1 MTSRTLLA
9 AESPKCVR
17 PRPVVLRLVDED
29 KAAGKKLAVCSAATK
44 SSVILCL
51 ENLIGI
57 LQVRLRRCSRVQNTE
72 KYREKGRRRKKG
84 KERESKGG
92 LV

>member
-57 LQVRLRRCSRVQNTE
+57 VRLRRCSRVQNTE